1 MWEDLL
7 KAQVSVA
14 RQKLR
19 TDDEPL
25 PDNDDEE
32 DCFEQII
39 DYMDKFIMWKPKLEW
54 ELVNGSEKELGYIDE
69 NLVPELTTSGVVGK
83 LYANIEYGNPIIF
96 DYMGHYHHGIR
107 LNIIDH
113 SLKDLLFEEACLV
126 LAELENWLSKINTS
140 HTQPD
145 KKIEGTSYTVS
156 HSSKYRARLRN
167 NGDMLQPMKKS
178 RFIVFKS
185 NTREIILGFS
195 IEILDFHLPFQ
206 NATEPM
212 KYKSN
217 FNEINLG
224 DWL

>member
-7 KAQVSVA
+7 KVQVSVA

-25 PDNDDEE
+25 PDNEDEDDCLER
-32 DCFEQII
+32 II
-39 DYMDKFIMWKPKLEW
+39 DYIDKFAMWKPKLEW
-54 ELVNGSEKELGYIDE
+54 ELVNGSEEELNYIEE
-69 NLVPELTTSGVVGK
+69 NLVSELGVRGNASTF
-83 LYANIEYGNPIIF
+83 YAYIEFGNPIIF

-107 LNIIDH
+107 LNIYDR

-126 LAELENWLSKINTS
+126 LAELENWVSKINTS
-140 HTQPD
+140 HEQLD
-145 KKIEGTSYTVS
+145 KIIEGTPYTVT

-167 NGDMLQPMKKS
+167 NGDMLQPMKTS
-178 RFIVFKS
+178 RFVVFKT
-185 NTREIILGFS
+185 NTREIILGFN
-195 IEILDFHLPFQ
+195 IDILDFHLPFK

-217 FNEINLG
+217 FREIKLG